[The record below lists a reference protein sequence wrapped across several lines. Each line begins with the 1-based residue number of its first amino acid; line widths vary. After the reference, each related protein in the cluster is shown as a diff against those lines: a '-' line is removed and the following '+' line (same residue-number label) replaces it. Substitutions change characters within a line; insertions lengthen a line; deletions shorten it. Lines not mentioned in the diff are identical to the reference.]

1 MNPILQAL
9 NYRSQQRQQSQ
20 IPQFNGTA
28 AEAKQQVLSMIGT
41 MSPQQKSAFAQ
52 MLPTIGRVAAAQG
65 VDISALSEL
74 QARM

>member
-1 MNPILQAL
+1 
-9 NYRSQQRQQSQ
+9 
-20 IPQFNGTA
+20 
-28 AEAKQQVLSMIGT
+28 MIGT
-41 MSPQQKSAFAQ
+41 MSPQQKNAFAQ

>member
-9 NYRSQQRQQSQ
+9 NYRSPQTQG
-20 IPQFNGTA
+20 QFNGTA
-28 AEAKQQVLSMIGT
+28 ADAKNKVLAMVDK
-41 MSPQQKSAFAQ
+41 MNAQQKAAFAK
-52 MLPTIGRVAAAQG
+52 MLPAIGKIAQAKG

>member
-9 NYRSQQRQQSQ
+9 NIHSQQPQ

-28 AEAKQQVLSMIGT
+28 AEAKQKVLAMIGN
-41 MSPQQKSAFAQ
+41 MNQQQKAAFAQ

-65 VDISALSEL
+65 VDITALSEL